1 LGAGSMAKSYKTR
14 KGYRK
19 WKDSGRYV
27 HRTQAE
33 KKIGGRLWP
42 GRVVHHKNRNRQDNR
57 MENLQVMRRSEHS
70 AHHAKKRRWFW

>member
-1 LGAGSMAKSYKTR
+1 MAKSFKTK

-27 HRTQAE
+27 HITQAE
-33 KKIGGRLWP
+33 KKEGGRIGS

-57 MENLQVMRRSEHS
+57 ESNLQVMSRPEHS
-70 AHHAKKRRWFW
+70 RLHARKRRWF